1 MLELELGT
9 PVDWNIVIA
18 GAWNIA
24 ILTPEGIA
32 KRLFNL
38 DSGTPVEVQVAVNV
52 RAPIQVKYDD
62 IIVQPAP
69 SALVILPQTSSPELL
84 KKSVN
89 IAKRALKD
97 LPETPLSAV
106 GLNIRFQFDN
116 IPDALINACNSV
128 IDNKLSDENL
138 KIMGKVLKRQVE
150 WKKGELNIEIHE
162 KQNSSAHVL
171 FNFNKNSNNP
181 AELSEWLE
189 KYEDMLLSSTEI
201 KEILI
206 NE

>member
-1 MLELELGT
+1 MPELELGT

-69 SALVILPQTSSPELL
+69 SSLVILPQTSSPELL
-84 KKSVN
+84 EKSVN

-106 GLNIRFQFDN
+106 GLNLRFQFDN
-116 IPDALINACNSV
+116 IPNALIDACESV
-128 IDNKLSDENL
+128 IDDKLSDKNL
-138 KIMGKVLKRQVE
+138 KIMDKVLKRQVE
-150 WKKGELNIEIHE
+150 WKEGELNIEIHE

-181 AELSEWLE
+181 VELSEWLE
-189 KYEDMLLSSTEI
+189 KYEGMLLSSTEI

>member
-1 MLELELGT
+1 LPELELGT

-69 SALVILPQTSSPELL
+69 SSLVILPQTSSPELL
-84 KKSVN
+84 EKSVN

-106 GLNIRFQFDN
+106 GLNLRFQFDN
-116 IPDALINACNSV
+116 IPNALIDACESV
-128 IDNKLSDENL
+128 IDDKLSDKNL
-138 KIMGKVLKRQVE
+138 KIMDKVLKRQVE
-150 WKKGELNIEIHE
+150 WKEGELNIEIHE

-181 AELSEWLE
+181 VELSEWLE
-189 KYEDMLLSSTEI
+189 KYEGMLLSSTEI